1 VETTTPNTSSVAPA
15 DVSPVTV
22 VRKARADRAP
32 SWRQLYR
39 IAMTLS
45 ELAGL
50 EAPNSA
56 AAASALIGKLETLQS
71 GAPTDAPTDAELGL

>member
-1 VETTTPNTSSVAPA
+1 
-15 DVSPVTV
+15 
-22 VRKARADRAP
+22 
-32 SWRQLYR
+32 
-39 IAMTLS
+39 MTLS